1 MPPRLD
7 QGKLGRLD
15 GDHQKI
21 KDYDIRENEQK
32 KKVAWIYTKQELEQ
46 KK

>member
-15 GDHQKI
+15 GDHQRI
-21 KDYDIRENEQK
+21 KDYDIKEGD
-32 KKVAWIYTKQELEQ
+32 
-46 KK
+46 